1 MKTDF
6 AIPNVCV
13 VSVGAIFV
21 LLSPVSP
28 ETNFDFDIFSF
39 FWFVETQCATLDGT
53 LNAASFLGLPL

>member
-1 MKTDF
+1 MTPILERPLGTKVLKTDF

-39 FWFVETQCATLDGT
+39 FWFVET
-53 LNAASFLGLPL
+53 